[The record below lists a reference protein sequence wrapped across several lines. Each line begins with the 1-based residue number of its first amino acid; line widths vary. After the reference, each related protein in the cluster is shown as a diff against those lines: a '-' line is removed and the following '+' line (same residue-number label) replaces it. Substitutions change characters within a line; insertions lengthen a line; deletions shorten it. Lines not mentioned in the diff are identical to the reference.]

1 VEIDSASRLRLATA
15 GYWVSILALAA
26 SSLAIVFEGN
36 LPDSPANF
44 IVPMFLIIFFF
55 SYLGMGREFKDERL
69 AKIAGR
75 AMTVSWCATLLSAY
89 AFIAVSTAFYV
100 RLNPTQVLG
109 SVLLVMIASM
119 AVSNELLKRK
129 GDVEYGE
136 MK

>member
-1 VEIDSASRLRLATA
+1 MEIDSASRLRLVTA

-55 SYLGMGREFKDERL
+55 SYLGMGRELKDERL

-75 AMTVSWCATLLSAY
+75 AMTISWGMTLLSAY
-89 AFIAVSTAFYV
+89 AIIAMSTALYI

-109 SVLLVMIASM
+109 AVLFVMIVSM

-129 GDVEYGE
+129 GDVE
-136 MK
+136 